1 VLEAR
6 IAVHA
11 GSVIGGIVETSKLS
25 YDVFGDAMKTLFGLL
40 RGCEDGAI
48 VVSDDARRLAGD
60 VSERPEF
67 DAARSAGASALHAD
81 GTRPHAPSDVAAQA

>member
-1 VLEAR
+1 M
-6 IAVHA
+6 HA

-48 VVSDDARRLAGD
+48 VVSDAARRLAGD
-60 VSERPEF
+60 GSERPGIEPAGS
-67 DAARSAGASALHAD
+67 AAASVAHAD
-81 GTRPHAPSDVAAQA
+81 GTRSQASSGVAAQA